1 MSSRATTFAPAAT
14 SDRPL
19 AIALAVLLGL
29 ALVFISGFAG
39 SDVLHAAA
47 HDFRHAN
54 NTPCH

>member
-14 SDRPL
+14 SDRTL
-19 AIALAVLLGL
+19 AIVLAGFLGL
-29 ALVFISGFAG
+29 ALVFMSGFAG

-54 NTPCH
+54 NNPCH